1 MDEDERQRKLEAGRA
16 KKPSSMPRTGSLAS
30 FRQKRA
36 KGDGAGST
44 KKTAKRKSKNVPQ
57 NDGAPQVCGVAA
69 PLSSAADTELETNTN
84 QEELHSG
91 SDQNLAQK
99 APPPS
104 RRDNLSAVQDLGDEE
119 LVTLTGK
126 EQLKLLQEAVEKRNE
141 IISKLSANLPEALA
155 SRDQVQLEPQSM
167 AGEIQGLQTQLQ
179 QTSAEFLRIKSQ
191 AGNDVSNVGLQL
203 FSHGLPNGGP
213 ADKNTSP
220 EGSDCAETDSLL
232 KELETKLQM
241 EQQNN
246 QQLCAELEHEKASH
260 QRVLSQLREEKTRWQ
275 EQGKERELQLA
286 ELQTQCLEMLRY
298 KKEKEKL
305 NQEVLE
311 LRTRLQEEE
320 DEAERRFREE
330 HSSYLSSLQ
339 KLEEEMKIVIE
350 NHRAEMEQV
359 QLLLVEK
366 ERELKHREDEVVEL
380 KDFKNKHNQVTAGLA
395 PEEERRLRCTPDEDN
410 MNALIP
416 GDLLMERYLPRAP
429 FAHSPSSLASEGSD
443 QCSQLDVSNFSFE
456 LNSEVLGDS
465 RLEDVGFLRSSPSI
479 PTEEKSN
486 GLSQWVVDSVS
497 DKQEMSQLSEQPLQ
511 ELDLEKELLNQQ
523 CAELRQEIAVK
534 DEQLAALGDE
544 VRRVTE
550 ELGAARSRCVRV
562 EDGLKQVGLQQEQEK
577 SKRNCA
583 KQLEPLKTDDDD
595 DDEELN
601 TNHVGVLGEGNQKD
615 ACSPSPEDVLAE
627 ARTLKDCCGDLKSQ
641 LEETTENYGT
651 TMALLNQRTV
661 ELDTALKDLD
671 TARDQLLKIQTEMEG
686 LQKRLEESQK
696 SLSSAEE
703 LKQEVESK
711 IVCLSQSLTK
721 LEEEQAQAVLER
733 EESIRKGE
741 ETDERIRKM
750 EQVLE
755 DELEQ
760 FETLLKAKE
769 DEFAEEREKW
779 EVEKQ
784 EKNQELLDVR
794 HILEQQKMEME
805 QEVKT
810 LLDKQALAVE
820 KATAELCQSH
830 QQEVDVLVEKQQ
842 HEISELNQWM
852 EKELQQQKA
861 AMEAEQKKQISLIK
875 QVTEREHERMTSELV
890 TKHAEELVR
899 LRSEL
904 SQELEA
910 AHQAEL
916 QQAQDQK
923 LLDLEELR
931 RRLTIERV
939 EHQNGLAKAQEELA
953 STKALL
959 YQARKAQNDAQQAS
973 SQTESELSARLERI
987 QKDCDQK
994 ILGMEV
1000 ELKRAWADRDVAAA
1014 SLEELVS
1021 SHLAALQERQQ
1032 QVLHLEEKEHQL
1044 QQEVLRLQHDRD
1056 SLKKSS
1062 EKEVGQLWTQLE
1074 SMRAS
1079 RQELGELKEQ
1089 LLARS
1094 SRVED
1099 IERLKAEFSEQKR
1112 EIKEQ
1117 NEAELESL
1125 RRYFEQRLQAAEENH
1140 REEIALLQLKLVEG
1154 ALEESVLR
1162 TSDHSSISGGPVEQE
1177 RDDSLSENTVKPDQQ
1192 EGLDSVRVQ
1201 LETSHKLA
1209 LESVQASM
1217 AVSFSEELNQMRSD
1231 LTDHYYKDLQEL
1243 KSRHALDLE
1252 QLRARLS
1259 DLHLQEITQLRLD
1272 AARHVELE
1280 VEQRTWSFSEEL
1292 QSKVA
1297 IVHSFEESLAAL
1309 RTQQERALTDV
1320 EEKFSEELVQL
1331 TDAKERHEEER
1342 RQLEEQLNSKRE
1354 AELAD
1359 LRRCLEQAVEEERE
1373 RLQNLQAGLDSSEG
1387 PQVKKLR
1394 QKLGESSPGSHDR
1407 CMVTKIKE
1415 LTVRLQEQAEERLL
1429 LIRKRFQAEK
1439 ALLEQCLS
1447 QKCDASLAEL
1457 RSEHRAEMEQLK
1469 AALLEQHTGEKA
1481 SLEDRHK
1488 AGLDSLG
1495 ASHREQLSATVA
1507 QLECKHNSQLVSL
1520 EAALQSKRKKDLE
1533 NLEAAFQ
1540 ETSRAQLEVLESE
1553 LSGRHQEEK
1562 DELEKRMLANMDTL
1576 EATYLKE
1583 VQTLRDEIVQRE
1595 EKHCQDLQSQQ
1606 TEHQKAMERHLEEQA
1621 AIREELRKELAQLH
1635 MEKFR
1640 AMAAELSQVH
1650 KTELLAQKESLDVEH
1665 CNALGVL
1672 KKQVLELE
1680 QQHGAALQELSLA
1693 FAAEKQ
1699 QAIDEHQLQLQELRS
1714 VSAREL
1720 EACRRELEEES
1731 SRQRQRFLEEVEL
1744 LKAQSE
1750 EQMQDRIKH
1759 LKNTLEEKKEAEL
1772 VDLRR
1777 SFAAEQEEKERH
1789 YTEKMSQLTA
1799 QLQQLDA
1806 VVTQLRA
1813 EVGCLQG
1820 ELEGKRAE
1828 METLDTLLQ
1837 RRERE
1842 SQEGG
1847 NHLKLLTDD
1856 LQAAKEERHQLHQAN
1871 GHLTSVVLE
1880 MVRSIAAL
1888 EDLIGRKI
1896 SERGTTSD
1904 LAANHCGPAGSKD
1917 PHESGISVAEMTTED
1932 FEFTTVLSESMVVSD
1947 AQVCP
1952 GTEREMALT
1961 ACRRL
1966 QLTVDT
1972 LLELLNRA
1980 NAQLER
1986 THDVHLSLEEK
1997 FSQGR
2002 EDTAQLVEQHKL
2014 LLEQMDEDAQEKN
2027 KLELKLHKTE
2037 GLLEGYVA
2045 EKAILE
2051 ETLLQKEAQEERLV
2065 EELEDLRVQVRQ
2077 VQGLSAELDVLRVE
2091 HQALSEEHT
2100 VLLRQKEH
2108 LSADLGDR
2116 EKALLAETERLT
2128 LDRLD
2133 LQRQAEKDHASLSVR
2148 LRALELELEEQ
2159 ETKGLEAE
2167 LHHKTQTEDLN
2178 HHVQALE
2185 KQLKH
2190 DRQFIEEQAVE
2201 REHERD
2207 EFQQEIRRLEADLR
2221 QTAGVDNKAH
2231 RFEDLVLQVE
2241 SLQAVIKDKAEDH
2254 AALAAANQQA
2264 QRDLAERNE
2273 EIDKLAGRIRELEQ
2287 ALLNS
2292 AESHRAAGQLE
2303 QKLNKARMREQEL
2316 TQDKQA
2322 LEQQQLANRLQIS
2335 ALQSK
2340 LDETR
2345 HCYQDNTQDPTLELR
2360 DALDSAQQS
2369 LQSKEQQAEVLT
2381 SQLENLQ
2388 SDLSIKEVELK
2399 HLTLQLEL
2407 LTNQSAARVDELQ
2420 EEIAALKENVS
2431 ALTDLVEEKREQR
2444 RLEDSFPSA
2453 LLEEKNQEIDHL
2465 TLEVQRLEQEL
2476 ENARD
2481 SKALESEL
2489 ADLSSQVEHLT
2500 SEVTRVRQDKQEEE
2514 ERLHEVISTLQ
2525 AELATLGPNLHEVS
2539 DSQDGDSINPS
2550 PSPSPEPHSYI
2561 TQDQAGRAGPNNL
2574 KQELSLTNAVP
2585 SRSLRSRMKTL
2596 QAQLE
2601 TAAAER
2607 EGLER
2612 LLLTQEEEYRV
2623 QGEELGASLRAERG
2637 KVVELQNILSLKEA
2651 ELETA
2656 RRQLEAE
2663 QRRRE
2668 EGEEEQELHRNQAQ
2682 RASILR
2688 EENEKLNSLLLEL
2701 QHSEPLRL
2709 QEVDALKTRLQEAR
2723 SEAQVLRES
2732 CLTLEGQ
2739 VQKLRAE
2746 VADME
2751 QLLAQ
2756 ERLASQATVKA
2767 ELSAEREVLRRRE
2780 GQLHEEMERRR
2791 KEVTSL
2797 KAQVDCLT
2805 GKLSE
2810 KETSQEDHREL
2821 LEHAE
2826 RAREE
2831 AAEDLRLKEK
2841 ELSRL
2846 ASEHQALQAELT
2858 VVKEQWVAAA
2868 ELADRLQDESHRKDC
2883 ELADVKTHNQRLKRE
2898 LARQDDPLA
2907 SQQFRLP
2914 FTSPHHPESPQKD
2927 ASRHSFRDVFC
2938 DGTSLNSPEVLRKM
2952 DMSADR
2958 LLAPSHSLMLVSR
2971 LSELYSVGPDP
2982 PSVHNSSRVV
2992 LESPRSRTITPDP
3005 ETQSTH
3011 SPRSMSDHY
3020 SALDSLDADKV
3031 TDIGDLTTPTSPLG
3045 STSSLSAPE
3054 WASDGY
3060 GSNVSSELGA
3070 RLRVE
3075 LEQTERL
3082 DAQFVEYLRCRGMNP
3097 AANTDSAAGSMSY
3110 SDDLLSLE
3118 LQALLKKVYQES
3130 CRILTLS
3137 QRRATPAHL
3146 LVSDARSLSAAHG
3159 QQQAEG
3165 CPGAPAH
3172 LGDSGDVPPMTW
3184 QQEKR
3189 ALQETVIALRE
3200 LLCRMAQRHTESDS
3214 RVDGDRNRE
3223 LLAGEL
3229 PVSTELEE
3237 SQKLLQCAQDVQQEQ
3252 RSEIQTL
3259 RSTIEEGQRALS
3271 SEQTRVHELELQL
3284 EQERAESHRRE
3295 REAEHLREATRDS
3308 CEQQRSEVMALKGQV
3323 EQEKVACSNLRR
3335 ELQIEQSR
3343 TVLFEK
3349 RLGETQKELQEGREL
3364 WAHQQ
3369 ELHQQKTTHLEA
3381 LLSNSES
3388 QVSELHA
3395 KLADTLR
3402 SLEEERERC
3411 LRLLDE
3417 MNQRAAE
3424 TAGDRRFISDVQ
3436 AQLEQARR
3444 QAEELA
3450 AENSLVREEL
3460 VLCKRNLEAVE
3471 TSEAKGRRTISALK
3485 EQGQEFSRALEAER
3499 ERTGNLRGELEEQV
3513 RAMKDKEKEWDKDR
3527 RRCWQEETERE
3538 RRQERMNNKLCQLEM
3553 LRQQDQ
3559 QRMQELQHTLEEL
3572 EKDAQRTSP
3581 ASRPL
3586 PEVPGGGSM
3595 SSCALLDSL
3604 LKENSELSE
3613 RVRALSQEKAA
3624 SKHKLHLLERQLR
3637 RAEGA
3642 LAKVSMETE
3651 NIPVSDATT
3660 HVKMQRFYE
3669 RYLRAESFRKAL
3681 VYQKRYLLLL
3691 LGGFQQCEQATLSVI
3706 AKMGARPSTPV
3717 ASRRRPLGRFRAT
3730 VLVVVAISRM
3740 KFLTRKW
3747 LRAIRK
3753 VSAPGVM
3760 NGHASGSKADVLG
3773 HQKVR
3778 CSAESPPSRN
3788 AVSALVPPS
3797 KSPFRLHNS
3806 WSSPVAAGSAQ
3817 DPEKS
3822 LTDYIR
3828 HLERVQLRLSGSGQE
3843 SACPSPRTRVR
3854 ETRLAPPANADRR
3867 IQSACSPDMIGYRQR
3882 WLQEN
3887 RTWLYLSCLSPLYLY
3902 GPGESFSVPVRA
3914 KEVRALTSPALVPA
3928 PDALTSG

>member
-1 MDEDERQRKLEAGRA
+1 MDDDERQRKLEAGRA
-16 KKPSSMPRTGSLAS
+16 KKPTSMPRSGSLAS

-36 KGDGAGST
+36 KGDSSGST
-44 KKTAKRKSKNVPQ
+44 KKTQKRKSKNVPQ
-57 NDGAPQVCGVAA
+57 NDGAPQVCGVEA
-69 PLSSAADTELETNTN
+69 PLSSATDTELETNTN
-84 QEELHSG
+84 KEELHSENN
-91 SDQNLAQK
+91 QILAQK
-99 APPPS
+99 A
-104 RRDNLSAVQDLGDEE
+104 NLSAVKDFGDEE
-119 LVTLTGK
+119 LVTLTGR
-126 EQLKLLQEAVEKRNE
+126 EQLKQLQEAVEKRNE
-141 IISKLSANLPEALA
+141 IISKLTTNLQEALA
-155 SRDQVQLEPQSM
+155 SRDQVQLQAQSM
-167 AGEIQGLQTQLQ
+167 ASEIQGLQRQLQ

-191 AGNDVSNVGLQL
+191 AANDVSNVGHQQ
-203 FSHGLPNGGP
+203 FSHGLSNGDP
-213 ADKNTSP
+213 ADKNTLS
-220 EGSDCAETDSLL
+220 EGSNCADPDSLL
-232 KELETKLQM
+232 KELETKLEL
-241 EQQNN
+241 EQQKS
-246 QQLCAELEHEKASH
+246 QQLRVEYEHEKASH
-260 QRVLSQLREEKTRWQ
+260 QRVLSQLREEKKRLE
-275 EQGKERELQLA
+275 EQGEEWELQLA
-286 ELQTQCLEMLRY
+286 DLQTQCLEMHQY

-320 DEAERRFREE
+320 EAERRCKEE
-330 HSSYLSSLQ
+330 GNTYLISLQ
-339 KLEEEMKIVIE
+339 RLEEEMKIAIE
-350 NHRAEMEQV
+350 NHQAEMEQV
-359 QLLLVEK
+359 KQLLEEK
-366 ERELKHREDEVVEL
+366 DRELKHREDEVIEL
-380 KDFKNKHNQVTAGLA
+380 KDFKNKHNQVKAGLA
-395 PEEERRLRCTPDEDN
+395 PEAAEEEHHFQSIPDEDN
-410 MNALIP
+410 MNVLIP
-416 GDLLMERYLPRAP
+416 EDLLMERYLPRAP
-429 FAHSPSSLASEGSD
+429 FVRSPSSLANEGSE
-443 QCSQLDVSNFSFE
+443 QCSQLDVSNYSFE
-456 LNSEVLGDS
+456 LNSEVLGDRHLLAS
-465 RLEDVGFLRSSPSI
+465 NKEDVDFLCSSPSI
-479 PTEEKSN
+479 PVEDTSN
-486 GLSQWVVDSVS
+486 CLSQWVIDSVS
-497 DKQEMSQLSEQPLQ
+497 DKLEMSQLSEQPLQ

-523 CAELRQEIAVK
+523 CAELRQEITVK
-534 DEQLAALGDE
+534 DKDLAALREE
-544 VRRVTE
+544 VCRITKV
-550 ELGAARSRCVRV
+550 LDAARSRCVQVDDELR
-562 EDGLKQVGLQQEQEK
+562 QVGLQQEDK
-577 SKRNCA
+577 SKRNSA
-583 KQLEPLKTDDDD
+583 KQPEPLKTDDDC
-595 DDEELN
+595 DEDLN
-601 TNHVGVLGEGNQKD
+601 INVAVLEENQNHGN
-615 ACSPSPEDVLAE
+615 SLSPENDALAE
-627 ARTLKDCCGDLKSQ
+627 AQPLKDCCDGLKSQ
-641 LEETTENYGT
+641 LKETTATYET
-651 TMALLNQRTV
+651 TLAFLDQRTMELEAASK
-661 ELDTALKDLD
+661 ELDTA
-671 TARDQLLKIQTEMEG
+671 RNQLLKIQTEMLG
-686 LQKRLEESQK
+686 LQEQLEESQT
-696 SLSSAEE
+696 SLNNAEE
-703 LKQEVESK
+703 LKQELESK
-711 IVCLSQSLTK
+711 VVCLTRDLTK
-721 LEEEQAQAVLER
+721 LEEEQAQVVLER
-733 EESIRKGE
+733 EESIKKGE
-741 ETDERIRKM
+741 EMDERIKKM

-760 FETLLKAKE
+760 FENLLKAKE
-769 DEFAEEREKW
+769 DEFAAEREKW

-784 EKNQELLDVR
+784 EKNQELFDVR
-794 HILEQQKMEME
+794 QILEQQKREME
-805 QEVKT
+805 QEVKF

-820 KATAELCQSH
+820 EATAELSKSH
-830 QQEVDVLVEKQQ
+830 QQEVDDLLDKQQ
-842 HEISELNQWM
+842 HAISELNKWM
-852 EKELQQQKA
+852 EKEVQQQKA
-861 AMEAEQKKQISLIK
+861 TMEAEQKKQISLIK

-890 TKHAEELVR
+890 AKHNEELVQ

-904 SQELEA
+904 SRELEV

-923 LLDLEELR
+923 LLDLEVLR
-931 RRLTIERV
+931 LNLTKECV
-939 EHQNGLAKAQEELA
+939 EYKDSLAKAEEELA
-953 STKALL
+953 STKASL
-959 YQARKAQNDAQQAS
+959 YQTKKALNDAQQAL
-973 SQTESELSARLERI
+973 SQSQSELLAELERI
-987 QKDCDQK
+987 QKDYNEK

-1000 ELKRAWADRDVAAA
+1000 ELKQAWADRDVAAT

-1021 SHLAALQERQQ
+1021 SHLAALQEKQQ
-1032 QVLHLEEKEHQL
+1032 QVHHLEEKEQQL
-1044 QQEVLRLQHDRD
+1044 QQEVLRLQEEGD

-1117 NEAELESL
+1117 NEVELESL
-1125 RRYFEQRLQAAEENH
+1125 RRYFEQRLQSAEENH

-1162 TSDHSSISGGPVEQE
+1162 TADRRSISGGPVVHE
-1177 RDDSLSENTVKPDQQ
+1177 RDDSLSENALKPDKQ
-1192 EGLDSVRVQ
+1192 EALDSLRDQ
-1201 LETSHKLA
+1201 LETSHKQA
-1209 LESVQASM
+1209 LENVQASM
-1217 AVSFSEELNQMRSD
+1217 ALSFNEELNQMRSD

-1252 QLRARLS
+1252 QLRAKLS
-1259 DLHLQEITQLRLD
+1259 DLHLHEITQLRLD
-1272 AARHVELE
+1272 AARHVEVE
-1280 VEQRTWSFSEEL
+1280 VEQRMWSFSEEL
-1292 QSKVA
+1292 QTKVA
-1297 IVHSFEESLAAL
+1297 IIHSLEESLTAL
-1309 RTQQERALTDV
+1309 RTQQDRALTDM
-1320 EEKFSEELVQL
+1320 EKKFAEELAQVN
-1331 TDAKERHEEER
+1331 DAKERHENESRKLGED
-1342 RQLEEQLNSKRE
+1342 LNSKHE
-1354 AELAD
+1354 TELED
-1359 LRRCLEQAVEEERE
+1359 LRRGLLKQMDEEKRCLEQAVQEERE
-1373 RLQNLQAGLDSSEG
+1373 RLQNLQAGSDTSESQ
-1387 PQVKKLR
+1387 QVKKLN
-1394 QKLGESSPGSHDR
+1394 QKLEDEVIPGLHHQNR
-1407 CMVTKIKE
+1407 CIITNIKE
-1415 LTVRLQEQAEERLL
+1415 LTVLLQEQAEERL
-1429 LIRKRFQAEK
+1429 RQSQNRFQTEK
-1439 ALLEQCLS
+1439 AMLEQCLS
-1447 QKCDASLAEL
+1447 QKYDTSLSEL
-1457 RSEHRAEMEQLK
+1457 RSKHQTEMEQLR
-1469 AALLEQHTGEKA
+1469 AALLKQHSQEKA
-1481 SLEDRHK
+1481 LLEDKHK

-1495 ASHREQLSATVA
+1495 ASHREELSATVA

-1520 EAALQSKRKKDLE
+1520 EAALNSKRKKDLE
-1533 NLEAAFQ
+1533 SLETAFQ

-1553 LSGRHQEEK
+1553 LSVKHQEEK

-1595 EKHCQDLQSQQ
+1595 EKHSKDLQSQQ
-1606 TEHQKAMERHLEEQA
+1606 TEHQKAIERNLEEQ
-1621 AIREELRKELAQLH
+1621 ISNREDLRKELAQLH
-1635 MEKFR
+1635 MDKFR

-1650 KTELLAQKESLDVEH
+1650 KAELLAQKESLDIEH

-1680 QQHGAALQELSLA
+1680 QQHSAALQELSLS
-1693 FAAEKQ
+1693 FTAEKQ
-1699 QAIDEHQLQLQELRS
+1699 QVIDEHQLQLQELRS

-1731 SRQRQRFLEEVEL
+1731 SRQRQHFLEEAEL

-1750 EQMQDRIKH
+1750 EQMQDRINH
-1759 LKNTLEEKKEAEL
+1759 LKTTFEEKKEAEL

-1789 YTEKMSQLTA
+1789 YTDKMSQLTA

-1856 LQAAKEERHQLHQAN
+1856 LQAAKEERHKLHQAN
-1871 GHLTSVVLE
+1871 SHLTSVVLE

-1888 EDLIGRKI
+1888 EDLIGQKI
-1896 SERGTTSD
+1896 SKRAIAPD
-1904 LAANHCGPAGSKD
+1904 LATNHRGLTGNKD

-1932 FEFTTVLSESMVVSD
+1932 FEFSNVLSESMVVSD
-1947 AQVCP
+1947 AQICP
-1952 GTEREMALT
+1952 GTEKEMAMT

-1980 NAQLER
+1980 NEQLER

-2014 LLEQMDEDAQEKN
+2014 LLEQMDQEAQEKN

-2065 EELEDLRVQVRQ
+2065 EELEDLRVKVHQM
-2077 VQGLSAELDVLRVE
+2077 QGLSAALDVLQVE
-2091 HQALSEEHT
+2091 HQALTEEHT

-2133 LQRQAEKDHASLSVR
+2133 LQRQAEKDHNSLSVR
-2148 LRALELELEEQ
+2148 LRALERELEEQ
-2159 ETKGLEAE
+2159 ETKGLETE

-2178 HHVQALE
+2178 QRVQALE

-2207 EFQQEIRRLEADLR
+2207 EFQQEIRRLEANLR
-2221 QTAGVDNKAH
+2221 QTTGVDNKVH

-2241 SLQAVIKDKAEDH
+2241 NLQAVIKDKTEDH
-2254 AALAAANQQA
+2254 AVLVAANQQA

-2292 AESHRAAGQLE
+2292 AESNRAVGQLE
-2303 QKLNKARMREQEL
+2303 QKLNKAKMREQEL

-2345 HCYQDNTQDPTLELR
+2345 HCYHDNTHDPTLELR
-2360 DALDSAQQS
+2360 DALDSARQS
-2369 LQSKEQQAEVLT
+2369 LQSKEQQVEILT
-2381 SQLENLQ
+2381 TQLESLQ

-2407 LTNQSAARVDELQ
+2407 LTNQNAARVDELL
-2420 EEIAALKENVS
+2420 EEISALKENVS
-2431 ALTDLVEEKREQR
+2431 ALTVLAEEKQELRQ
-2444 RLEDSFPSA
+2444 LDDPDEDSFPSA

-2476 ENARD
+2476 ENTRD
-2481 SKALESEL
+2481 CKVTNSKTLESEL

-2500 SEVTRVRQDKQEEE
+2500 SEITRVRQDKQEEE

-2550 PSPSPEPHSYI
+2550 PSPSPEPHGYI
-2561 TQDQAGRAGPNNL
+2561 IQEQAGRAEPNNL
-2574 KQELSLTNAVP
+2574 KQELSLTNSIP
-2585 SRSLRSRMKTL
+2585 SRSLRSRIKTL
-2596 QAQLE
+2596 QAQLD
-2601 TAAAER
+2601 TAAAEK

-2612 LLLTQEEEYRV
+2612 LLLTQEEEYRA
-2623 QGEELGASLRAERG
+2623 QGEELGSNLRAERG
-2637 KVVELQNILSLKEA
+2637 KLVELQNILTLKEA
-2651 ELETA
+2651 ELEKA
-2656 RRQLEAE
+2656 GRQLEEE
-2663 QRRRE
+2663 QRRRKD
-2668 EGEEEQELHRNQAQ
+2668 GEEERDLHRNQAQ
-2682 RASILR
+2682 RASILQQ
-2688 EENEKLNSLLLEL
+2688 ENDKLNSQLLEV
-2701 QHSEPLRL
+2701 QQSEPLRL
-2709 QEVDALKTRLQEAR
+2709 QEVEALKTKMHEAK
-2723 SEAQVLRES
+2723 SEAQVMRES

-2746 VADME
+2746 VSDME
-2751 QLLAQ
+2751 QLVAQ
-2756 ERLASQATVKA
+2756 ERVKSQVMVKA

-2780 GQLHEEMERRR
+2780 GQLLEEIERL
-2791 KEVTSL
+2791 KQEVTSL
-2797 KAQVDCLT
+2797 KVQIDCLT
-2805 GKLSE
+2805 GKLGE
-2810 KETSQEDHREL
+2810 KETYQEL

-2826 RAREE
+2826 HTRDK
-2831 AAEDLRLKEK
+2831 AAEDLRQKEK
-2841 ELSRL
+2841 DLGRL
-2846 ASEHQALQAELT
+2846 ASEHQALKAELT
-2858 VVKEQWVAAA
+2858 VVKEQLVTAAD
-2868 ELADRLQDESHRKDC
+2868 LADKLQDESHRRDC
-2883 ELADVKTHNQRLKRE
+2883 ELADVKTHNQHLKRE
-2898 LARQDDPLA
+2898 LESLQEDLAQQDDRLSS
-2907 SQQFRLP
+2907 SQQRLRLP
-2914 FTSPHHPESPQKD
+2914 FTSPHHQESPQKD
-2927 ASRHSFRDVFC
+2927 TSLHSFRDVLC

-2952 DMSADR
+2952 DVSAER
-2958 LLAPSHSLMLVSR
+2958 FLGPSHSLVLGSC
-2971 LSELYSVGPDP
+2971 LSELYSVGLDN
-2982 PSVHNSSRVV
+2982 PSVHNSPRVV
-2992 LESPRSRTITPDP
+2992 LESPHSRTITPDP

-3011 SPRSMSDHY
+3011 SPRSVSDNY
-3020 SALDSLDADKV
+3020 SVLDSLDADKV

-3045 STSSLSAPE
+3045 SNSSLSAPE

-3097 AANTDSAAGSMSY
+3097 TTNTDSAAGSMSY
-3110 SDDLLSLE
+3110 SDDLLSPE

-3137 QRRATPAHL
+3137 QRRPTPSHIFA
-3146 LVSDARSLSAAHG
+3146 SDVRSPSTA
-3159 QQQAEG
+3159 QAEG
-3165 CPGAPAH
+3165 CSSVLAH
-3172 LGDSGDVPPMTW
+3172 RGDSSDVPPMTW
-3184 QQEKR
+3184 QQEKK

-3200 LLCRMAQRHTESDS
+3200 LLCRMAQRHTASDA
-3214 RVDGDRNRE
+3214 RVDGDWNKEQLSRE
-3223 LLAGEL
+3223 LQ
-3229 PVSTELEE
+3229 VSTELEE
-3237 SQKLLQCAQDVQQEQ
+3237 SQKQLQCAHDKQQEQ

-3259 RSTIEEGQRALS
+3259 RSTIEEGQQALS
-3271 SEQTRVHELELQL
+3271 SEQTRVHELEQQL
-3284 EQERAESHRRE
+3284 EQERALSHRRE
-3295 REAEHLREATRDS
+3295 REVEHLREAKHDS
-3308 CEQQRSEVMALKGQV
+3308 SEQQRSEVMALKGQV
-3323 EQEKVACSNLRR
+3323 EQEKVACSNLKR

-3349 RLGETQKELQEGREL
+3349 RLGETQKELQDGRDL

-3369 ELHQQKTTHLEA
+3369 ELHQQKTTHLEG
-3381 LLSNSES
+3381 LLSTLES
-3388 QVSELHA
+3388 QVSDLHA
-3395 KLADTLR
+3395 KLAGTLR
-3402 SLEEERERC
+3402 SLEEERDRC

-3424 TAGDRRFISDVQ
+3424 TASDRKFISDIQ
-3436 AQLEQARR
+3436 AQLEQERR

-3450 AENSLVREEL
+3450 AENGLVREEL
-3460 VLCKRNLEAVE
+3460 HLCKRNLEDVK
-3471 TSEAKGRRTISALK
+3471 TTEAESRHTIYTLK
-3485 EQGQEFSRALEAER
+3485 EQTQEFSQALEAER
-3499 ERTGNLRGELEEQV
+3499 ERAGNLKGELKELKDQIRV
-3513 RAMKDKEKEWDKDR
+3513 MKDKEKEWDDKWETER
-3527 RRCWQEETERE
+3527 RKCWQEGIERE

-3572 EKDAQRTSP
+3572 EKEEKAMAAQRTSQLSIRSP
-3581 ASRPL
+3581 SSRPL
-3586 PEVPGGGSM
+3586 ADVPGGGSQPHSQVQM
-3595 SSCALLDSL
+3595 SSCALLDTMM
-3604 LKENSELSE
+3604 KENSELSE
-3613 RVRALSQEKAA
+3613 RVRSLSQEKAA
-3624 SKHKLHLLERQLR
+3624 LKHKLHLLERQLR

-3651 NIPVSDATT
+3651 NIPVNEGTSN
-3660 HVKMQRFYE
+3660 VKMQRLYE

-3691 LGGFQQCEQATLSVI
+3691 LGGFQQCEQATLCVI
-3706 AKMGARPSTPV
+3706 AKMGARPSTPI
-3717 ASRRRPLGRFRAT
+3717 ASRHRPLGRFRAT

-3753 VSAPGVM
+3753 ISAPGVM
-3760 NGHASGSKADVLG
+3760 NGHTSGSKADILG
-3773 HQKVR
+3773 HQKSR
-3778 CSAESPPSRN
+3778 CSSESPPSRN

-3797 KSPFRLHNS
+3797 KSPFRLHNRS
-3806 WSSPVAAGSAQ
+3806 FSTSPVAAGPAQ

-3828 HLERVQLRLSGSGQE
+3828 HLERVQLRLSGSGQD
-3843 SACPSPRTRVR
+3843 SSVFPSDPKKA
-3854 ETRLAPPANADRR
+3854 EH
-3867 IQSACSPDMIGYRQR
+3867 
-3882 WLQEN
+3882 
-3887 RTWLYLSCLSPLYLY
+3887 
-3902 GPGESFSVPVRA
+3902 
-3914 KEVRALTSPALVPA
+3914 
-3928 PDALTSG
+3928 